1 MTNTIKTMTPTT
13 LTRVTIKQAGVPT
26 SSPTHTIRPTPP
38 TASSTGSI
46 TFVFF
51 LLMWRSVH
59 HYEST
64 SSRSVLLTLPPVT
77 LFLSNLYA
85 TIASLSSNDT
95 KKSKLKVVL
104 NLNKIYETVLLV
116 LTIKSLIFFRPTR
129 RQYGRPVVTKE
140 MLVGRVLVNAV
151 YVGICQGMT
160 KFSMWGVPGTGQGEG
175 EGGGIREAG
184 GGEYYEQG
192 QEEYGGQGEGY

>member
-1 MTNTIKTMTPTT
+1 
-13 LTRVTIKQAGVPT
+13 
-26 SSPTHTIRPTPP
+26 
-38 TASSTGSI
+38 
-46 TFVFF
+46 
-51 LLMWRSVH
+51 MWRSVH

-85 TIASLSSNDT
+85 TIASLSSNEG

-104 NLNKIYETVLLV
+104 NLNKFYEASLL
-116 LTIKSLIFFRPTR
+116 LLAIKSLLLFRPSR

-160 KFSMWGVPGTGQGEG
+160 KFSMWGLP
-175 EGGGIREAG
+175 GGG
-184 GGEYYEQG
+184 
-192 QEEYGGQGEGY
+192 